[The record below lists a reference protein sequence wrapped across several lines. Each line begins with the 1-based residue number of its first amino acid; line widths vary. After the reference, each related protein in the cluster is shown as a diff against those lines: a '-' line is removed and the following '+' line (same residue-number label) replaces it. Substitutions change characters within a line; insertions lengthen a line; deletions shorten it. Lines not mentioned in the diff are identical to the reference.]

1 MSSMARQTRDQLR
14 RFRALTEAQA
24 VLGWGAILLLAALV
38 GAIYVNQA
46 SRIAAVGRR
55 VQVMQGELE
64 AIKQENAVLER
75 EIAQAQ
81 QLSRL
86 QTEAVRLGFVLADP
100 DDIEYL
106 IVPNYPTDVP
116 EMNLTMQP
124 ATAVA
129 VPTPPP
135 TINDALWLTLQQRI
149 RGFVQGEAN
158 E

>member
-1 MSSMARQTRDQLR
+1 MARQTRDQLR
-14 RFRALTEAQA
+14 RFRSLTEAQA

-38 GAIYVNQA
+38 GTIYVNQA

-55 VQVMQGELE
+55 VQVMQAELE
-64 AIKQENAVLER
+64 EIKRENAVLER

-86 QTEAVRLGFVLADP
+86 QDEAVRLGFVLADP

-106 IVPNYPTDVP
+106 IVPNYPTELPDVT
-116 EMNLTMQP
+116 LP
-124 ATAVA
+124 AQVPTAVA
-129 VPTPPP
+129 PPNP
-135 TINDALWLTLQQRI
+135 PATLNDALWLSIQHRI
-149 RGFVQGEAN
+149 RRFVQGEAN